1 MSYLKDYNL
10 SDEDLQEIY
19 DNLSDEEWILITGS
33 SSKIKEILDYLTS
46 LGITNVKDMFLYKMN
61 IFYQHTGSQSFP

>member
-19 DNLSDEEWILITGS
+19 DNLRRSVLPIF
-33 SSKIKEILDYLTS
+33 S
-46 LGITNVKDMFLYKMN
+46 LGLL
-61 IFYQHTGSQSFP
+61 

>member
-33 SSKIKEILDYLTS
+33 SSKIKEIL
-46 LGITNVKDMFLYKMN
+46 
-61 IFYQHTGSQSFP
+61 